1 MKRLAS
7 LDLMQIYSLNMFAI
21 QVIIRRLTLVH
32 FICNSNSI
40 RMIVAIFVCVHGIS
54 MQSNPRLRKGWFV
67 KLNYERLIGHNDFM
81 KEEGAM
87 YDK

>member
-21 QVIIRRLTLVH
+21 QVIIRRLTFVH

-54 MQSNPRLRKGWFV
+54 MQSNPRLRKEWFV